1 MAIRENDI
9 IVASATPLVPSAIG
23 IIRLS
28 GKGSLDLIKK
38 WVDIDNIKPRYV
50 YLRDFKDE
58 DKLIDEVQIVW
69 YEEGK
74 SYTGEEMVEIFT
86 HGSPIGMN
94 YIMNLMIKNGAR
106 LANAGE
112 FSFRSLL
119 NGKMSPIK
127 AESINAIINAV
138 DENTYFSSLNS
149 VNKDIEFVE
158 NIKREILD
166 LMSYIEVGIDFP
178 DEDIPLQKEEIVKRL
193 DGIIAKLEKAID
205 NTKKYVK
212 ISDGIRITI
221 AGLPNVG
228 KSTIFNLI
236 LKEDRAIVYD
246 KPGTTRDRISENI
259 LLNGIRYQLNDT
271 AGLRTAEDD
280 IEKMG
285 IEKTEEYLS
294 NSHIVL
300 FITDVSKEWTEEEKS
315 FIEEIKNKGIVLC
328 IIGNK
333 ADKGIAKD
341 NTDIVVSG
349 IDEKYRDKIIDL
361 IIKRSQNILPVFN
374 EIFFINQRQ
383 LGMLEE
389 IYVSLKKA
397 KDMFEKE
404 DYDYLEVVSLHIREG
419 LFAIDRLNGRIVD
432 DEYVLN
438 NIFSHFC
445 IGK

>member
-1 MAIRENDI
+1 MAIKENDI

-38 WVDIDNIKPRYV
+38 WVDMKNTKPRHV
-50 YLRDFKDE
+50 YLRDFKDK
-58 DKLIDEVQIVW
+58 DKLIDEVQVVW

-86 HGSPIGMN
+86 HGSPVGMN
-94 YIMNLMIKNGAR
+94 YIIDLIIKNGAR

-138 DENTYFSSLNS
+138 DENTYFSSLSS
-149 VNKDIEFVE
+149 VNKGIKFVE
-158 NIKREILD
+158 NIKMEILD

-193 DGIIAKLEKAID
+193 NGIIEELEKAIE
-205 NTKKYVK
+205 NTRKYVK
-212 ISDGIRITI
+212 ISSGIRIAI

-280 IEKMG
+280 IEKIG
-285 IEKTEEYLS
+285 IEKTEEYLL

-300 FITDVSKEWTEEEKS
+300 FVTDVSEEWTDEERS
-315 FIEEIKNKGIVLC
+315 FIEEIKNKGIILC

-333 ADKGIAKD
+333 ADKGIVKD
-341 NTDIVVSG
+341 NTDIAVSG
-349 IDEKYRDKIIDL
+349 IDEKYRDEIIDL
-361 IIKRSQNILPVFN
+361 IVEKSRIILPVFN

-383 LGMLEE
+383 LIILEE
-389 IYVSLKKA
+389 IYASLKKA

-404 DYDYLEVVSLHIREG
+404 DYDYIEIVSLHIREG